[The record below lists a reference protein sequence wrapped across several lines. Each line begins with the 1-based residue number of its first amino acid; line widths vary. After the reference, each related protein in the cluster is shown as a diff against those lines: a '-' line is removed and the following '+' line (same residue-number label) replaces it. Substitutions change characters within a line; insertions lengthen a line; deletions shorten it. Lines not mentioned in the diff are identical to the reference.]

1 MVLLAFINY
10 YELLQISPNAE
21 WETIQRVFR
30 MLAARYHP
38 DNTQTGDKD
47 KFVLLNQAHAVLASP
62 EARAKYDAELQ
73 GHLTEPLT
81 VFTGREFIQG
91 IDGETNRRMGI
102 LCLLYNR
109 RRNTPEHAGM
119 SLLQLESLM
128 SLPREHLMFT
138 IWYLREKEWIRQV
151 ENSDLVITS
160 LGVDHVESNLPS
172 HQVLYNLLK
181 AAESGSAASES
192 GVGAGD

>member
-1 MVLLAFINY
+1 LLAFINY

-47 KFVLLNQAHAVLASP
+47 KFVLLNQAHAVLANP
-62 EARAKYDAELQ
+62 ETRAKYDAELQ
-73 GHLTEPLT
+73 GHLSEPLT

-91 IDGETNRRMGI
+91 IDGETNRRMGL

-109 RRNTPEHAGM
+109 RRTTPDHAGM

-128 SLPREHLMFT
+128 SMPREHLMFT

-151 ENSDLVITS
+151 DNSDLVITS
-160 LGVDHVESNLPS
+160 QGVDHVETNLPS
-172 HQVLYNLLK
+172 QKVFYNLLK